1 MTGEDF
7 LFHMVFYVFL
17 TRIMVDF
24 QRKREV
30 GLQCEQSYRQRG
42 PQLVTSPTQKGIDFY
57 WLSQKSLKI
66 ILDAMELGGEKEVIQ
81 SI

>member
-1 MTGEDF
+1 MA
-7 LFHMVFYVFL
+7 
-17 TRIMVDF
+17 DF

-30 GLQCEQSYRQRG
+30 GPQCEQSHKQRG

-66 ILDAMELGGEKEVIQ
+66 ILDAMELGKERSHSKHLKEK
-81 SI
+81 SKGS